1 MATGA
6 PGSGKMQRRKWKY
19 LLEEMVLEKMD
30 EENDANQM
38 FARFKNTK
46 DVCGKT
52 LWEKL
57 ANLNNNE
64 K

>member
-6 PGSGKMQRRKWKY
+6 PGSGREVQRRKWKY

-46 DVCGKT
+46 DVY
-52 LWEKL
+52 WE
-57 ANLNNNE
+57 NTVGE
-64 K
+64 TGEFE